1 MTDFRT
7 GRHLPPMPLEEWE
20 PSKKTLHR
28 FLQVIGKIRLA
39 LTPSLNHWWHVPLYV
54 QARGLT
60 TGPMPTERGAA
71 EIRIDLVDHRF
82 EAHLSTG
89 ASRTFPL
96 EERPLAE
103 LYREVMDAMSEL
115 GVDAGIRAVPFDLEP
130 ATPFPEDR
138 QHHSWDRAA
147 ITRWWQVIVWSHFVL
162 HRFKGRFTGKSTPVH
177 LFWHSFDLAYTRF
190 SGKKAQVRD
199 EAGQVEREAY
209 SHEVTSFGF
218 WAGDDNVREPAYYAY
233 AAPEPDGLRE
243 RPLEPAGAT
252 WVEQNG
258 GSLAILS
265 YEAVRTADRPDEAL
279 LAFLESSYRAG
290 AELAGWPVEELS
302 RSPHAD
308 EPWPG

>member
-7 GRHLPPMPLEEWE
+7 GRHLPPLPLEEWE

-60 TGPMPTERGAA
+60 TGPMPTAHGVA
-71 EIRIDLVDHRF
+71 EIRLDLVDHRF
-82 EAHLSTG
+82 EAHLSDG
-89 ASRTFPL
+89 ASRAFPL
-96 EERPLAE
+96 EARPLAE
-103 LYREVMDAMSEL
+103 LYEEVMGALSEL
-115 GVDAGIRAVPFDLEP
+115 TIDAGIRAVPFDLEP

-138 QHHSWDRAA
+138 EHASWDRAA
-147 ITRWWQVIVWSHFVL
+147 ITRWWQAILWSHNVFHL
-162 HRFKGRFTGKSTPVH
+162 FKGRFFGKSTPVH

-190 SGKKAQVRD
+190 SGRPTTGRGG
-199 EAGQVEREAY
+199 AGQVEREAY

-233 AAPEPDGLRE
+233 AAPEPEGLRG
-243 RPLEPAGAT
+243 RPLEPQGAS

-258 GSLAILS
+258 GSLAILP
-265 YEAVRTADRPDEAL
+265 YEAVRTADRPDRAL
-279 LAFLESSYRAG
+279 LQFLESAYQAG
-290 AELAGWPVEELS
+290 AGLAGWPVEELA

-308 EPWPG
+308 EPWPD